1 MVVPKEADGLAVSLP
16 RLPVCD
22 ADPVMLPEPD
32 PEDEKLATVSEA
44 PGLTL
49 PLPQAVLV
57 FTVAVETWEG
67 VWLAVPVL
75 ETSDD
80 ADAVADRL
88 VVLETEVEADSVPD
102 TVGVLEPVEVEDPE
116 AVLVELFDTVV
127 EALPIEFVAVV
138 VTEPDTLPVTDSVAQ
153 SDELPEGEGESD
165 TVPEGDDETE

>member
-1 MVVPKEADGLAVSLP
+1 MPKEADGLTVSLP

-22 ADPVMLPEPD
+22 ADPVILPEPD
-32 PEDEKLATVSEA
+32 PEGETLVTVPEA

-80 ADAVADRL
+80 ADAVADCL
-88 VVLETEVEADSVPD
+88 VVLETEVEPDSVPE

-127 EALPIEFVAVV
+127 EALSIEFVAVV
-138 VTEPDTLPVTDSVAQ
+138 VTEPDTLPVTDSV
-153 SDELPEGEGESD
+153 P
-165 TVPEGDDETE
+165 